1 MAFSF
6 FHKNDLPQNKQ
17 VQDLPI
23 AQLHPNRY
31 QPRRTFSEES
41 IKQLAQTLDE
51 EGLLQPIV
59 VREDGEGYEIVAGE
73 RRYRA
78 AKSLGWEKIPAIVNN
93 LSDAQT
99 ASLALIE
106 NLQRENLNPID
117 EALAYQELMKINNL
131 TQTQLAQNIG
141 KSQSYVANK
150 LRLLKLAPSVQQSLA
165 QGQIS
170 ARHGRALLA
179 LDVDQQGR
187 LLKEILDKDLS
198 VKETEKIAAD
208 FDNYFAPK
216 KAKKP
221 TIRYSKDLRVQIN
234 TIKQAVKLA
243 KEAGTKVQ
251 VKEEKTSDEYT
262 ITIVMKNQAP
272 GKKGGLVHGKH
283 YCGSQPK
290 RRSRQD
296 DHDRQLGCVNC

>member
-187 LLKEILDKDLS
+187 LLKEILDKDLN

-272 GKKGGLVHGKH
+272 GKKE
-283 YCGSQPK
+283 
-290 RRSRQD
+290 D
-296 DHDRQLGCVNC
+296 